1 LLKDDED
8 SVVAI
13 CSQCNMVQLIKNKE
27 YEVSANIT
35 IKTIPES
42 EKILLKICRENI
54 RKLIPNI
61 DASPSKQ
68 KIQEEILQT
77 PTVKIIYTMKTC
89 YVEDIHLIY
98 NAIIGV
104 VCGTI
109 DIIQY
114 QWCQTALATPS

>member
-13 CSQCNMVQLIKNKE
+13 CSQCNMVQLIKDKE

-42 EKILLKICRENI
+42 EKILLKICTENI

-61 DASPSKQ
+61 DASYSKQ
-68 KIQEEILQT
+68 KLEEEILQT
-77 PTVKIIYTMKTC
+77 PTVKLVYIIKNG
-89 YVEDIHLIY
+89 YVEDIHFI
-98 NAIIGV
+98 
-104 VCGTI
+104 
-109 DIIQY
+109 
-114 QWCQTALATPS
+114 